1 MLSDTKDLL
10 YVALTDALH
19 RLRDSTPGNAIC
31 EHEARLMF
39 DNMIKLKAPQPFFL
53 SGKKNSSEET
63 GDMNNK
69 STSETPDPLIY
80 PNNMQFF
87 PFLDGI
93 AIDVT

>member
-53 SGKKNSSEET
+53 SGKKKFERRNRRHEQQI
-63 GDMNNK
+63 N
-69 STSETPDPLIY
+69 I
-80 PNNMQFF
+80 
-87 PFLDGI
+87 
-93 AIDVT
+93 